1 MTDDHKPNAVTNRT
15 DKIRELNDALRTTL
29 VGGEITLTAG
39 VAMLESDTI
48 RAITQALQ
56 TYDDFTDDNDPYGEH
71 DFGVI
76 SVKGHE
82 VIFKIDYFDM
92 SLQFHSP
99 DAADP
104 EVTIR
109 VLTIMLADEY

>member
-1 MTDDHKPNAVTNRT
+1 MTDNHQPSTAEKHT

-29 VGGEITLTAG
+29 VGGEITLTQG
-39 VAMLESDTI
+39 VAMLDAEI
-48 RAITQALQ
+48 IQAITVALQ

-82 VIFKIDYFDM
+82 VIFKIDYYDTD
-92 SLQFHSP
+92 LKFHSP

-104 EVTIR
+104 ETTIR

>member
-1 MTDDHKPNAVTNRT
+1 MIDDHQATGAAKHTQ
-15 DKIRELNDALRTTL
+15 KIRELNDTLRTTL

-39 VAMLESDTI
+39 VAMLDGDII
-48 RAITQALQ
+48 REITHALQ

-71 DFGVI
+71 DFGTMT
-76 SVKGHE
+76 VKGHE

-92 SLQFHSP
+92 SLKYHSP
-99 DAADP
+99 DPSDP

-109 VLTIMLADEY
+109 VLTIMLAEEY